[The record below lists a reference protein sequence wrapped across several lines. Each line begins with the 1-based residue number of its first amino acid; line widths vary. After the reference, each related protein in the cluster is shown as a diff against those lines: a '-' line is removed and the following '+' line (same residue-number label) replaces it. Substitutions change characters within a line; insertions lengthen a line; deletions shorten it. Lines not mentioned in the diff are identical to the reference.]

1 MVPFRRHR
9 RHPDPVL
16 IAEQRIAGPLE
27 RLEERLMDASSS
39 LDNLV
44 ASLGDVA
51 AQVRLVAEQV
61 AQQGGG
67 RDE

>member
-1 MVPFRRHR
+1 MVPFRRRR
-9 RHPDPVL
+9 RHSDPVL
-16 IAEQRIAGPLE
+16 LAEQRIAAPLE

-39 LDNLV
+39 LDGLV

-61 AQQGGG
+61 ARQGGG
-67 RDE
+67 RGE